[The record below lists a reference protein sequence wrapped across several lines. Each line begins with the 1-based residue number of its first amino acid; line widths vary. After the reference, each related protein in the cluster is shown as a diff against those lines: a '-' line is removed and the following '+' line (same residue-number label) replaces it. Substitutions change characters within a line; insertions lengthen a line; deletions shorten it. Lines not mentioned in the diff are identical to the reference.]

1 MSRVCSQSC
10 VHPNDVSP
18 TKERVVIPYIR
29 GLSEGIQR
37 VLSRVNIRV
46 VFWPHT
52 TLKTGNLSDPRTL
65 HHYILSR
72 VNVVY
77 CIPCTKCQEV
87 YIRQTSRSLEEH
99 KAAVR
104 YAKTEA
110 STVAEHV
117 WERGHQMDFVLAQQP
132 NSHQRCMLESWFI
145 QRQPTLNREAG
156 CLAPVYSRS
165 VIFLILFVTHF
176 YFYSIF
182 VCVCVFSIVTF
193 VYLSLL
199 HVCFLVLS
207 CHLVFLSIP
216 ELLPCRL
223 IIFCI
228 PELINS
234 CVFAFVFCTCQ

>member
-1 MSRVCSQSC
+1 MLFTASLAR
-10 VHPNDVSP
+10 NA
-18 TKERVVIPYIR
+18 RRYI
-29 GLSEGIQR
+29 
-37 VLSRVNIRV
+37 
-46 VFWPHT
+46 
-52 TLKTGNLSDPRTL
+52 
-65 HHYILSR
+65 
-72 VNVVY
+72 
-77 CIPCTKCQEV
+77 

-117 WERGHQMDFVLAQQP
+117 WERGHQMDLVLAQQP

-165 VIFLILFVTHF
+165 VIFSYFVCNTLLFL
-176 YFYSIF
+176 F

-207 CHLVFLSIP
+207 CHLVFLSY
-216 ELLPCRL
+216 
-223 IIFCI
+223 
-228 PELINS
+228 
-234 CVFAFVFCTCQ
+234 